1 MGVNTVHIDMAS
13 DNVLSEVLI
22 TIQVEKEVF
31 LTSLVFFGAVAQH
44 MATVERKA
52 TEAFSCGEGAPK
64 QVRSTH
70 EVRPVYVPTVF
81 CVH

>member
-22 TIQVEKEVF
+22 IIQVEKEVF
-31 LTSLVFFGAVAQH
+31 LTSLVVFGAVAQH

-52 TEAFSCGEGAPK
+52 TEAFSLWGRGH
-64 QVRSTH
+64 RSRSDQH
-70 EVRPVYVPTVF
+70 MR
-81 CVH
+81 